1 MNLLNN
7 NDMNNIVS
15 FPEEADTM
23 YSFGERNIS
32 NFFQNNTPSNFEKD
46 NTVFHWILL
55 LENTNKFDLT
65 NTTVKT
71 GFSFPF
77 QEAPHE
83 ETGFFNDDYDLSAS
97 LPIKKAFKVKTRIK
111 KVTHFQPK
119 PFI

>member
-7 NDMNNIVS
+7 NDMNNFVS

-23 YSFGERNIS
+23 DSLQKQNI
-32 NFFQNNTPSNFEKD
+32 SNFEKD
-46 NTVFHWILL
+46 NAVFQWIFL
-55 LENTNKFDLT
+55 LENTNEFDLT

-77 QEAPHE
+77 QEAAHE
-83 ETGFFNDDYDLSAS
+83 ETGFFNDNYDFTAS

>member
-1 MNLLNN
+1 MNRLNN

-15 FPEEADTM
+15 YPENADRM
-23 YSFGERNIS
+23 DSLQKQNIS
-32 NFFQNNTPSNFEKD
+32 IFSQNNTQPYFEKD
-46 NTVFHWILL
+46 NAVLHWIFL
-55 LENTNKFDLT
+55 LENTNEFDLT

-77 QEAPHE
+77 QEAAHE

-97 LPIKKAFKVKTRIK
+97 LPIKKAFKVKTRIT